1 MRLEHQNF
9 ISPFSIYVVW
19 HPGFIEGK
27 LYAENIFSTF
37 CRELKSPLARA
48 INIPVYYRSKSK
60 SDSNIPTDINYKE
73 SNKNA
78 IVVLVDDKMVNDD
91 DWRNYIQELVKNMP
105 ENARV
110 FPIAFS
116 EYSYYIDQ
124 ASLSKVQFIRAN
136 EVCGIT
142 DIDVF
147 NNKWELIKSRLL
159 HDVARQLKNEKEVYN
174 TKKTDDAPVK
184 LFLSHAKKDGED
196 LAKKFRDYL
205 ESYTKLDTFFDTNDI
220 ADGHDFEDQINKS
233 IYNSAIIVFNTDEY
247 SNREWCRREVIIAK
261 RYGCPILCV
270 QSIKKG
276 EIRSFPYLGNV
287 PTLIWDN
294 NIEEIVNDTL
304 IQVIQN
310 SYNKELLEYC
320 REMYEIDTK
329 NYCITLSKAPELF
342 NYIDIEKFK
351 SVNVKETKDLIV
363 LYPEP
368 PLGIEEINL
377 LNDVDNKIK
386 FLTPVQLPN
395 YI

>member
-1 MRLEHQNF
+1 MRVDEHKF
-9 ISPFSIYVVW
+9 ISPFSIYVTW
-19 HPGFIEGK
+19 HPEFIEGK

-37 CRELKSPLARA
+37 CRELRFPLARA
-48 INIPVYYRSKSK
+48 INIPVYYRNKSK
-60 SDSNIPTDINYKE
+60 SDTKVPIDIKYKE
-73 SNKNA
+73 SHKNA
-78 IVVLVDDKMVNDD
+78 VIILVDDFMFNDD
-91 DWRNYIQELVKNMP
+91 DWRNYIQELVKNIS
-105 ENARV
+105 ENTRV

-116 EYSYYIDQ
+116 DYSYHIDKE
-124 ASLSKVQFIRAN
+124 SLIEKQFIRAN
-136 EVCGIT
+136 EISGVT
-142 DIDVF
+142 DNDIF
-147 NNKWELIKSRLL
+147 ENKWKLIKSRLL

-174 TKKTDDAPVK
+174 TNKTDDAPVK

-205 ESYTKLDTFFDTNDI
+205 EIYTKLDTFFDTNDI
-220 ADGHDFEDQINKS
+220 ADGHDFEEQINKN
-233 IYNSAIIVFNTDEY
+233 IENSAIIVFNTDEY
-247 SNREWCRREVIIAK
+247 SNREWCRREVIVAK

-276 EIRSFPYLGNV
+276 ETRSFPYLGNV
-287 PTLIWDN
+287 PTLVWSD
-294 NIEEIVNDTL
+294 NIEEIINETL
-304 IQVIQN
+304 IQVIQI

-320 REMYEIDTK
+320 KKMYEIDTN
-329 NYCITLSKAPELF
+329 NYCIILPKAPELF
-342 NYIDIEKFK
+342 NYIDIEKYK
-351 SVNVKETKDLIV
+351 IEKIKETKDLVV